1 MYLKIKSWDY
11 LHTRTDIRQPVF
23 STERILGEKKES
35 IGKLAKLKGC
45 ALFVAFNGAQ
55 IDKMLPGKE

>member
-23 STERILGEKKES
+23 STERILGEKKKVLES
-35 IGKLAKLKGC
+35 WQ
-45 ALFVAFNGAQ
+45 N
-55 IDKMLPGKE
+55 